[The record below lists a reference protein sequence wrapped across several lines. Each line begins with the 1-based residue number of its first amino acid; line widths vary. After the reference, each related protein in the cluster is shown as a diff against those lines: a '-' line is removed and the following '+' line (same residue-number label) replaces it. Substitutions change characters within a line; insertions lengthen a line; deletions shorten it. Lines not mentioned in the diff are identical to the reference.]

1 MSQVVGYTAMLLR
14 AYTRDWVALFFGFFF
29 PLIFMSLF
37 GVLNFGSFGH
47 VAVGVADEAN
57 NADSA
62 QLVSAFSKIETL
74 QVHKGSRGDELAAL
88 DKGDRDIVLVIP
100 SDFRIAPIQQAGTGQ
115 QGAAAPTLTMYQ
127 SSARAEQA
135 AVGASIV
142 QQFVDQLSFAV
153 TRTAPV
159 VTVRREEVSG
169 RNLKYVDFLTPGI
182 VGMTIMQLGIA
193 SVMFTFVVDRQRGVI
208 RRIMATPISRRNY
221 MAAHVLERL
230 ILAVVQVGVLV
241 AVAVLL
247 FKVQI
252 VGSMAVLLLLT
263 VLGSALFLCL
273 GFAVTGFVTTENQA
287 PAIMQ
292 LVTLPQMFLSGVFFS
307 RDVVPAFLKPVS
319 DYLPLT
325 FLNDALRQVA
335 TAGASIGDI
344 RGDLVGIV
352 VWAAVTF
359 FLAFRFFRLEA

>member
-1 MSQVVGYTAMLLR
+1 MSRRYCSSTSRRPGWIR
-14 AYTRDWVALFFGFFF
+14 RRVA
-29 PLIFMSLF
+29 
-37 GVLNFGSFGH
+37 VFGSSSARYGS
-47 VAVGVADEAN
+47 VARPSSSPRTTSTRPRRCAIASGSWTRAR
-57 NADSA
+57 S
-62 QLVSAFSKIETL
+62 SRSKIETL
-74 QVHKGSRGDELAAL
+74 QVHKGARGDELAAL

-100 SDFRIAPIQQAGTGQ
+100 SDFRLAPVGQ
-115 QGAAAPTLTMYQ
+115 GQTAPTLTMYQ
-127 SSARAEQA
+127 STGRAEQA
-135 AVGASIV
+135 AVGASIL

-153 TRTAPV
+153 TRTSPV
-159 VTVRREEVSG
+159 VTIKHEEVSG

-230 ILAVVQVGVLV
+230 VLAVIQVGVLV

-252 VGSMAVLLLLT
+252 VGSLAVLLLLT

-307 RDVVPAFLKPVS
+307 RDVVPAFLKPIS

-335 TAGASIGDI
+335 TAGASIGEI
-344 RGDLVGIV
+344 GCDLLGTVA
-352 VWAAVTF
+352 WAAITF
-359 FLAFRFFRLEA
+359 CLAFRFFHLDV